1 MLSILRW
8 KILCEIR
15 GVADEAMPLCG
26 FKGCDEDVIER
37 TKVTKWKLFNIGRYV
52 VR

>member
-1 MLSILRW
+1 MLSIQRW
-8 KILCEIR
+8 KIQCEIR

-26 FKGCDEDVIER
+26 YEKGWGIDYIEKR
-37 TKVTKWKLFNIGRYV
+37 FVFIG

>member
-8 KILCEIR
+8 KIPCEIR

-26 FKGCDEDVIER
+26 LRRSLWSRGGDK
-37 TKVTKWKLFNIGRYV
+37 
-52 VR
+52 